1 MKTEDRLEA
10 KARILQAASRLFSEK
25 GYDGTRVFEIAEAA
39 GVNKA
44 LIYYYFQS
52 KEDIL
57 DSLID
62 SLMSGVRSISLDF
75 VNNVIKA
82 MLGAGSLAIDGDKFL
97 FADQEAMKYFQLKL
111 NRYYADIIDYALQNR
126 RVVRIAMLE
135 SLKGGKHQGGLFRIM
150 ELLDSGPENYLYSSI
165 KAADQEVNYH
175 EELVFFGFFFLI
187 IPLVSMA
194 AFYDEYKA
202 KSLLS
207 DERLKEMA
215 LHSYVVL
222 AEGIGGR
229 HIAVAE

>member
-1 MKTEDRLEA
+1 
-10 KARILQAASRLFSEK
+10 
-25 GYDGTRVFEIAEAA
+25 
-39 GVNKA
+39 
-44 LIYYYFQS
+44 
-52 KEDIL
+52 
-57 DSLID
+57 
-62 SLMSGVRSISLDF
+62 
-75 VNNVIKA
+75 
-82 MLGAGSLAIDGDKFL
+82 
-97 FADQEAMKYFQLKL
+97 
-111 NRYYADIIDYALQNR
+111 
-126 RVVRIAMLE
+126 
-135 SLKGGKHQGGLFRIM
+135 M

-175 EELVFFGFFFLI
+175 EELVFFEFFFLI